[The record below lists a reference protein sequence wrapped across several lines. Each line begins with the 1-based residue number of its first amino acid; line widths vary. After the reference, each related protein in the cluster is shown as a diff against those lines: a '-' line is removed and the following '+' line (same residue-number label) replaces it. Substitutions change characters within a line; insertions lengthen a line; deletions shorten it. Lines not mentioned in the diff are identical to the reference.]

1 MKLKL
6 GLKHYNVVKIT
17 NFKGKIFL
25 KNPENNILFYPNTNF
40 ISTYSQKNTYNIFIT
55 DLDYQILRIYRNTPP
70 NKFIHEKQPKQNIHI
85 FLIENHIKDKLLIG
99 SILKLEN

>member
-40 ISTYSQKNTYNIFIT
+40 IKYYVFIETLHQINLFMKNSQSKISIF
-55 DLDYQILRIYRNTPP
+55 
-70 NKFIHEKQPKQNIHI
+70 F
-85 FLIENHIKDKLLIG
+85 
-99 SILKLEN
+99 